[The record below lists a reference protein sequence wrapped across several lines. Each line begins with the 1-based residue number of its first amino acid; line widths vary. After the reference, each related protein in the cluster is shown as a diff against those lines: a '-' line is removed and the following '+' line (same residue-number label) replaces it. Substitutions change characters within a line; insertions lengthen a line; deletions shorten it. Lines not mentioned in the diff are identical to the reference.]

1 MAQEALEAVLGVGD
15 TSPTGLEAASRGPDL
30 PWDQRLGTEA
40 WNQAAKA
47 SWDVTGDGD
56 AVLTGQL
63 DPGPSILV
71 LQEAGQVWTALQ
83 AGREL
88 AACRSVGQQGRGRTG
103 DRLHGAPGWKGL
115 GHRYVDMTVGR
126 KVSSLWAPCP
136 LGSQPLLHAHL
147 QAGVEDEGAVVQF
160 TARDVSPKASWL
172 SVSENVS

>member
-1 MAQEALEAVLGVGD
+1 MSQVM
-15 TSPTGLEAASRGPDL
+15 
-30 PWDQRLGTEA
+30 GTLSSLV
-40 WNQAAKA
+40 N
-47 SWDVTGDGD
+47 
-56 AVLTGQL
+56 
-63 DPGPSILV
+63 SILV
-71 LQEAGQVWTALQ
+71 HPSLSCRRQVKVWTALQ

-136 LGSQPLLHAHL
+136 LGGQPLLHAHL
-147 QAGVEDEGAVVQF
+147 QARVEDEGAVVQF